1 MAQGHFI
8 TTWKTLNDDESI
20 TIPTEGG
27 SDVTDYDFEIDWG
40 DGTTE
45 TITGND
51 PDPSHTYSSS
61 GTYTVKISTPGAGQ
75 AFPRIFLNNSFPD
88 SGDNSTKLQSI
99 DQWGSIQW
107 ESMNSAFEGATNMTY
122 NADDKPNLSNVTNM
136 KRMFRDATS
145 FNGDIGSWKVSNVT
159 DMSDMFYNAD
169 SFNGDIGS
177 WDVSGVENMEEMF
190 RDAISFGQDIS
201 SWDVSNVTNVGFM
214 FNNATSF
221 NQDIGSWD
229 VFSVTDM
236 QSMFRGATSFNQ
248 DIGSWK
254 VSNVTD
260 MSDMFSFATDFNQD
274 IGSWDVS
281 SVTNMGDMFEDAT
294 SFNQDIGSWKVSNVT
309 DMEEM
314 FKDATSF
321 DQDIGSWDVSSVT
334 TMRSMFSF
342 ATSFNQ
348 DIGSWDVSSV
358 TNMEEMFR
366 DATSFDQGIGS
377 WDVSSVLDMPSMFRG
392 ATSFNQDVSFWDV
405 SSVTNMESMFSGA
418 TSFSTENYD
427 RVLIGW
433 SRLDFRFSFIRL
445 LDASVEYCDG
455 GPFRTHL
462 EQEFNGTIN
471 DEGKAS
477 GCPTD
482 LAEDAAKSIS
492 SDGTEPFTP
501 GVDVKFSGTGGSGR
515 VTVGR
520 FSDRPRNA
528 GGISESNVSRY
539 RVVIVDGPGLSFSDK
554 TEVRFDVSE
563 FGGINSPKKVTV
575 YRRPVPGTG
584 SFSALP
590 TSYNSNAGEIVAE
603 TGSFGE
609 LVLASDAN
617 PLPVELARFEATAT
631 DGGARL
637 TWQTASE
644 QNNAGFEI
652 QRRVEDPSEAD
663 SETSAWT
670 KAGYVE
676 SKAQG
681 GTTTEPTSYS
691 YAAEDLPVGTHQ
703 FRLKQVDLDGS
714 ATLTDPV
721 TVDIRMQEALKLAP
735 APNPVSG
742 SATLSFAVKKQKETR
757 ITLYNTLGQQVATI
771 YRGTPQAGE
780 RQTVQL
786 DARALPSGTYF
797 LRLQAG
803 RQAKTERL
811 TVVR

>member
-51 PDPSHTYSSS
+51 PDLSHTYSSS

-122 NADDKPNLSNVTNM
+122 NADDKPNLSNVTDM
-136 KRMFRDATS
+136 EEMFQDATS
-145 FNGDIGSWKVSNVT
+145 FNG
-159 DMSDMFYNAD
+159 
-169 SFNGDIGS
+169 
-177 WDVSGVENMEEMF
+177 
-190 RDAISFGQDIS
+190 
-201 SWDVSNVTNVGFM
+201 
-214 FNNATSF
+214 
-221 NQDIGSWD
+221 
-229 VFSVTDM
+229 
-236 QSMFRGATSFNQ
+236 
-248 DIGSWK
+248 
-254 VSNVTD
+254 
-260 MSDMFSFATDFNQD
+260 
-274 IGSWDVS
+274 
-281 SVTNMGDMFEDAT
+281 
-294 SFNQDIGSWKVSNVT
+294 
-309 DMEEM
+309 
-314 FKDATSF
+314 
-321 DQDIGSWDVSSVT
+321 DIGSWDVSSVT

-405 SSVTNMESMFSGA
+405 SSVLNMESMFSGA

-528 GGISESNVSRY
+528 GGISESNVSKY
-539 RVVIVDGPGLSFSDK
+539 RVVIVAGPGLSFSDK
-554 TEVRFDVSE
+554 TEVRFKVSE
-563 FGGINSPKKVTV
+563 FGGINSPSEVIV

-590 TSYNSNAGEIVAE
+590 TSYNSGTGEIVAE
-603 TGSFGE
+603 TGSFSE

>member
-40 DGTTE
+40 DSAAE

-190 RDAISFGQDIS
+190 RDAISFDQDIS

-260 MSDMFSFATDFNQD
+260 M
-274 IGSWDVS
+274 
-281 SVTNMGDMFEDAT
+281 
-294 SFNQDIGSWKVSNVT
+294 
-309 DMEEM
+309 EEM
-314 FKDATSF
+314 FQDATSF

-377 WDVSSVLDMPSMFRG
+377 WDVSSVLDMPSMFR
-392 ATSFNQDVSFWDV
+392 
-405 SSVTNMESMFSGA
+405 GA